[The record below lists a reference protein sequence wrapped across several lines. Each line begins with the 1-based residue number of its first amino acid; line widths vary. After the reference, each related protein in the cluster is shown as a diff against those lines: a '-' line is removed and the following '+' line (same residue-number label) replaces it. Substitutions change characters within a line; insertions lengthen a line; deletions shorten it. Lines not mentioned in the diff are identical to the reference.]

1 MAPEFPEARFSR
13 GQELF
18 VSSWKTLGD
27 FLKTNADQDPA
38 NYAYPTQSLGRL
50 LETIPDG
57 SGLKSPGKAE
67 NTRPGG
73 HWGYRQGT
81 FIADLNLPARTVTG
95 SASQD
100 WVRCE
105 GRLRRLTFNEV
116 KLLQG
121 FPEDW
126 KVVGSKAQRFKQIGN
141 AVPSAFGEVL
151 GQVMMAHLA
160 KFPSTPP
167 VPLDLPKSFRGYIEY
182 TKRDH
187 DRNKSA
193 RKVHLPFE

>member
-1 MAPEFPEARFSR
+1 
-13 GQELF
+13 
-18 VSSWKTLGD
+18 
-27 FLKTNADQDPA
+27 
-38 NYAYPTQSLGRL
+38 
-50 LETIPDG
+50 
-57 SGLKSPGKAE
+57 
-67 NTRPGG
+67 
-73 HWGYRQGT
+73 
-81 FIADLNLPARTVTG
+81 
-95 SASQD
+95 
-100 WVRCE
+100 VRWQ

-141 AVPSAFGEVL
+141 AVPSVFGEVL
-151 GQVMMAHLA
+151 GQVMMTHLA

-167 VPLDLPKSFRGYIEY
+167 VRLELPKSFHSYIEY

-187 DRNKSA
+187 AKNKSA